1 MRRGEGCGE
10 RARAALAVMLPTGLH
25 RRRNTTATL
34 VRHPDLTGS
43 FLTFNSRMLVHSA
56 LPPGR
61 RELAILR
68 VARHRA
74 HEGQLTDLISNER
87 KR

>member
-1 MRRGEGCGE
+1 MRRGEGWDE

-25 RRRNTTATL
+25 RRRSTTATL

-43 FLTFNSRMLVHSA
+43 FLAFNSRVLLNSA

-68 VARHRA
+68 VARRHRT
-74 HEGQLTDLISNER
+74 HEGQR
-87 KR
+87 

>member
-1 MRRGEGCGE
+1 MPRGEGWDE
-10 RARAALAVMLPTGLH
+10 RARTALAVMLPTSRH
-25 RRRNTTATL
+25 RRRTTTATL

-43 FLTFNSRMLVHSA
+43 FLAFNSRMLLRSA

-68 VARHRA
+68 VARRHRA
-74 HEGQLTDLISNER
+74 GRGHLVLTER